1 MKHILHCVVIL
12 TAIELLSC
20 RRSLSLRSSSINSS
34 ISILRGMS
42 DRPATSRTPLLTRDV
57 HQAHRLSPH
66 PIRFPS
72 GTSISISKLS
82 SRDDRPSLRTADA
95 EAQWQRAQSNLVP
108 VSKNGLPKLSRECL
122 RSEIQCYGKY
132 IVTTLAVFGLG
143 GVLLALWIVNGR

>member
-1 MKHILHCVVIL
+1 MKHILHCVVIW
-12 TAIELLSC
+12 TAIPSC
-20 RRSLSLRSSSINSS
+20 YRSLSSRSSSINP
-34 ISILRGMS
+34 SILILRRMP

-72 GTSISISKLS
+72 GTSISKL

-108 VSKNGLPKLSRECL
+108 VNKSGLPKLSRECL
-122 RSEIQCYGKY
+122 MSEIQCYGKY